1 MSNEP
6 ASHGQA
12 SQGPVTQEPKFQ
24 CPACRAS
31 QPLQDTCRRC
41 GADLRLLAKAKRHV
55 AALIK
60 RRESAIRIGDE
71 ATAKQ
76 IASELKLLQPR

>member
-1 MSNEP
+1 MSNELT
-6 ASHGQA
+6 
-12 SQGPVTQEPKFQ
+12 SQGSVSQVPKFQ

-55 AALIK
+55 AALIE

-71 ATAKQ
+71 AMAKQ
-76 IASELKLLQPR
+76 IALELKLMQPRA